1 MRHSRRLGHCLAAG
15 ALAGAALLPLQ
26 LVLWPGVRLDAGQ
39 LGLAVLAWTSWAAVW
54 LGGTAFL
61 FVEAASLPLPDI
73 AIRRGLDPLLWR
85 WLVTSVGLLV
95 AGITWW
101 NHTRLH
107 DFLTPGQRDALAA
120 AGIGA
125 GLVVVVQLAVLL
137 ARRHAMTHPPWAL
150 LFPALLLVAAWGSF
164 VAAPPAPLPVPPAVT
179 PRFQAGQRVLVVSWE
194 GADLPWLLPAIE
206 RGDMPF
212 LRDRRDAGAWG
223 QLRSLRPY
231 SRAASLATLA
241 TGCSPATH
249 GVVARRGYRL
259 PFLGGA
265 EVALLLRGPWTSPYQ
280 LPWRAWERIQA
291 PPSQRAPLWEILSD
305 AGQQVG
311 VVGWPGQAR
320 AAWQIPPPLAA
331 ETMPYETLDAELRA
345 ALDPAIARNPGLADP
360 TRFAFAIAA
369 EIGAGAALSH
379 ARHPVDAL
387 VVATDLPAR
396 LRPLWTGDEPTSSQ
410 AEVLRQVVRLLDEQL
425 HALWALMGGEET
437 TLVVVSPFGMA
448 PPSSWRRLQ
457 GVFGAGSRWRVSP
470 EDSPNGFVLLSGP
483 GVRPGTRLRG
493 ARLADVTAT
502 VLYLANLPIARD
514 MSGRVLL
521 DAVTEERAAVTPLRL
536 VPSYPAGEP
545 RR

>member
-1 MRHSRRLGHCLAAG
+1 MRHLRRLGHCLAAG

-26 LVLWPGVRLDAGQ
+26 LVLWPAVRLDAGQ
-39 LGLAVLAWTSWAAVW
+39 LGLAVLAWTSWAAAW

-61 FVEAASLPLPDI
+61 LVEASSLPLPDI

-85 WLVTSVGLLV
+85 WLVTSTGVLV

-101 NHTRLH
+101 NHSRLH

-125 GLVVVVQLAVLL
+125 GLVVVVQLVVLL
-137 ARRHAMTHPPWAL
+137 ARGSAVTRLPWPL
-150 LFPALLLVAAWGSF
+150 LFPALLLSAAWGSYL
-164 VAAPPAPLPVPPAVT
+164 AAPPTPLPGPAPVA
-179 PRFQAGQRVLVVSWE
+179 PRFQAGQRVLLVSWE

-212 LRDRRDAGAWG
+212 LRERRDAGAWG

-231 SRAASLATLA
+231 SRAASLATLV

-259 PFLGGA
+259 PFLGGT
-265 EVALLLRGPWTSPYQ
+265 EVALLLRGPWSSPHQ
-280 LPWRAWERIQA
+280 LPWRAWERIPA

-305 AGQQVG
+305 SGRQVG
-311 VVGWPGQAR
+311 VVGWPGRAR
-320 AAWQIPPPLAA
+320 AAWQIAAPLAA
-331 ETMPYETLDAELRA
+331 ETMPYETLDGELRA

-396 LRPLWTGDEPTSSQ
+396 LRPLWTGDEPTASQ
-410 AEVLRQVVRLLDEQL
+410 AEVLRQVVRLLDDQL
-425 HALWALMGGEET
+425 QALWALMGGEDT
-437 TLVVVSPFGMA
+437 MLVVVSPFGMA

-457 GVFGAGSRWRVSP
+457 GVFGARSRWRVSP
-470 EDSPNGFVLLSGP
+470 EDSPNGFVLFSGP

-493 ARLADVTAT
+493 ARLADVTPT
-502 VLYLANLPIARD
+502 VLYLANLPVARD

>member
-1 MRHSRRLGHCLAAG
+1 MRHLRRLGHCLAAG

-39 LGLAVLAWTSWAAVW
+39 LVLAGLAWTSWAAAW
-54 LGGTAFL
+54 LGGAAFL
-61 FVEAASLPLPDI
+61 IVEAAALPRPDI
-73 AIRRGLDPLLWR
+73 AVRRGLDPLLWR
-85 WLVTSVGLLV
+85 WLATSVGALI

-101 NHTRLH
+101 NHDRLRE
-107 DFLTPGQRDALAA
+107 FLTPGQRDALAA

-125 GLVVVVQLAVLL
+125 GLVVIVQVAVLL
-137 ARRHAMTHPPWAL
+137 ARGGAVTRLPWPL
-150 LFPALLLVAAWGSF
+150 LSPLLLLGAAWGSF
-164 VAAPPAPLPVPPAVT
+164 VAAPPAPLPGPAPVP
-179 PRFQAGQRVLVVSWE
+179 PRFQSGKHVLLVSWE

-212 LRDRRDAGAWG
+212 LRGRRDAGAWG

-231 SRAASLATLA
+231 SRAASLTTLA

-259 PFLGGA
+259 PWLQGT
-265 EVALLLRGPWTSPYQ
+265 EVALLLRGPWPSPHQ
-280 LPWRAWERIQA
+280 LPWRAWERIPA
-291 PPSQRAPLWEILSD
+291 PPTQRAPLWEVLGAS
-305 AGQQVG
+305 GQQVG

-320 AAWQIPPPLAA
+320 SAWQITSPLAA
-331 ETMPYETLDAELRA
+331 ETMPYEALDLELRG

-360 TRFAFAIAA
+360 TRFAFVIAA

-379 ARHPVDAL
+379 ARQPVDAL

-396 LRPLWTGDEPTSSQ
+396 LRPLWTSDDPTASQ
-410 AEVLRQVVRLLDEQL
+410 DEVLRQVVRLLDEQL

-437 TLVVVSPFGMA
+437 LLVVVSPFGMA
-448 PPSSWRRLQ
+448 PPSPWRRLR
-457 GVFGAGSRWRVSP
+457 GVFGARSRWRVSP
-470 EDSPNGFVLLSGP
+470 EDSPNGFVLFAGP

-493 ARLADVTAT
+493 ARLADVTPT

-521 DAVTEERAAVTPLRL
+521 DAVTEDRAAVTPLRL
-536 VPSYPAGEP
+536 VPSYPAAGP